1 MYYSSPQIDPVRNAV
16 SSSEQTSLRCS
27 SLPSQRARCTDRHA
41 NRECVCSCVH
51 QHTHTHPRIDAL
63 TVGSRRRE
71 DSAKCPALLL
81 WSVDVL
87 SSYKDCDTN
96 VDCPHHPSL
105 SLSVSPVSHSSFPL
119 LPVPLSP
126 SLPST
131 LPPATFVPFNAANDC
146 RFFSPPLH
154 ATALLRGLSH
164 RRLSPSVPSPSPS
177 QPSTN
182 VSFLSSL
189 LLTVNSLVP
198 PKPQAVEC
206 GDVSQDSLLLRILKK
221 ERRKKDKERQ
231 GKRWKSTFGATIVSR
246 DNGGS

>member
-27 SLPSQRARCTDRHA
+27 SLPTQRARCTDRHA

-51 QHTHTHPRIDAL
+51 QHTHTHPCIDAL

-96 VDCPHHPSL
+96 VDCPRHPPL

-146 RFFSPPLH
+146 RFFPLLFTLQLSCEGSPTADSLPLS
-154 ATALLRGLSH
+154 LLPRPLSLPQMSLFYRPCCSLSTPWCRPSH
-164 RRLSPSVPSPSPS
+164 RLWSAVTSAKIHFYC
-177 QPSTN
+177 
-182 VSFLSSL
+182 VS
-189 LLTVNSLVP
+189 
-198 PKPQAVEC
+198 
-206 GDVSQDSLLLRILKK
+206 
-221 ERRKKDKERQ
+221 
-231 GKRWKSTFGATIVSR
+231 
-246 DNGGS
+246 